1 MAHCKVEDS
10 ADFVI
15 VTHGSQHNG
24 ETLIKRQ
31 ILISS
36 DGYHYSFRNDR
47 PRRDK
52 RIYRCRTQ
60 GCPSRMDLYN
70 SGNKID
76 SSNAQTHDR
85 TYDNVN
91 QVQFRHSE

>member
-36 DGYHYSFRNDR
+36 DGYHYSFRRDR
-47 PRRDK
+47 PRPGK
-52 RIYRCRTQ
+52 RI
-60 GCPSRMDLYN
+60 LI
-70 SGNKID
+70 NKECLIPCFVFV
-76 SSNAQTHDR
+76 SATK
-85 TYDNVN
+85 
-91 QVQFRHSE
+91 